1 MENKK
6 MKLGTII
13 RTILQVLTYINQ
25 IVAIVF
31 QTIGKTDNPVYLW
44 VSVIIT
50 VIVTTITYWYNND
63 WSNLAKTTGEVFD
76 MVKDGKITKE
86 ELDNFINNHKK

>member
-1 MENKK
+1 METKK

-44 VSVIIT
+44 ISVIIT